1 MSRTAAESQR
11 PDPRAAMRA
20 AAFVTAGTIVLWF
33 ALSWAGG
40 AVGIPPRYAFLLDF
54 AALAAFFWAFVVAVR
69 AWRGQRQGR
78 EQGDA

>member
-1 MSRTAAESQR
+1 MSRTSA
-11 PDPRAAMRA
+11 DPRSAMRT

-33 ALSWAGG
+33 ALSWFGG
-40 AVGIPPRYAFLLDF
+40 AVGIPARYAFLLDF

-69 AWRGQRQGR
+69 AWRGQRRGG

>member
-1 MSRTAAESQR
+1 MKRPARESRQ
-11 PDPRAAMRA
+11 PDARGAMRL

-40 AVGIPPRYAFLLDF
+40 AVGIQARYAFLLDF

-69 AWRGQRQGR
+69 AWRGQRQGG